1 MPTPSVPPMNYRS
14 SLRVSVTLW
23 SLVVSSVGCSNG
35 SPSPSTPYAPSAND
49 VAILFPHPQMG
60 EDDLLI
66 SMSEELLPAALF
78 ARLGDSNGDLPRLAE
93 GAGSTDVYPR
103 LRVTSARIDPC
114 FDNVSPCQRQVRLVA
129 QILFPLTSDP
139 EPPSLS
145 DAAIHLF
152 YALDDELFVDL
163 LAALRETGSEAG
175 PLGVHPGLVREG
187 LDSAYAQSIR
197 TALVTACEA
206 GTLTRFTFMATG
218 RSKNW
223 FFGGF
228 DRAGDGTFV
237 LSNIPGVAAT
247 SDSFTDQ
254 GSEGFRFGTPFSVAW
269 FPDSLLATDSTQ
281 ALSPG
286 EFTEGVDLLARL
298 ANPNLVSTSEVSC
311 AACHVADTTR
321 VQSSLDRGSS
331 TPATSTFD
339 FAASLPAPDV
349 PPTGFGN
356 LHAFSWAFGE
366 ASVSARTAHEVELV
380 VHELSSDGFRASL
393 PPHLRAR
400 LE

>member
-1 MPTPSVPPMNYRS
+1 MNYRM
-14 SLRVSVTLW
+14 SLRVARTLF
-23 SLVVSSVGCSNG
+23 SLVVVSLAGCSD
-35 SPSPSTPYAPSAND
+35 SPSPSGAYAPSAND
-49 VAILFPHPQMG
+49 VALLSPHPEMR

-66 SMSEELLPAALF
+66 SMSEELLPVALF
-78 ARLGDSNGDLPRLAE
+78 GGLGDASGELPRLAE

-103 LRVTSARIDPC
+103 LRVTSARVDPC
-114 FDNVSPCQRQVRLVA
+114 FDNVTPCQRQVRLVA
-129 QILFPLTSDP
+129 QILFPLTNDP

-152 YALDDELFVDL
+152 YTLDDEHFVDL
-163 LAALRETGSEAG
+163 LVALRETGSEAG
-175 PLGVHPGLVREG
+175 PLGVHPGLLREG
-187 LDSAYAQSIR
+187 LGSPYAQSIR

-223 FFGGF
+223 FFGVF
-228 DRAGDGTFV
+228 DRANDGTFS
-237 LSNIPGVAAT
+237 LSSIPGVSAT

-254 GSEGFRFGTPFSVAW
+254 GSMGFRFGTPFSVSW
-269 FPDSLLATDSTQ
+269 FPDALLGTHSTL
-281 ALSPG
+281 ALSPA
-286 EFTEGVDLLARL
+286 EFTQGVDLLARL
-298 ANPNLVSTSEVSC
+298 ANPNLVSTAEVSC

-321 VQSSLDRGSS
+321 VQASLDRGSS

-339 FAASLPAPDV
+339 FTASLPAPDV

-380 VHELSSDGFRASL
+380 AQELSTEGFRSSL
-393 PPHLRAR
+393 APHLRAR